1 MAKSKSVNKILLTS
15 LFFVSAVIF
24 LVIFSW
30 NTSPL
35 YTFFGY
41 DSSIFKS
48 MGKFMADGL
57 TPYKDFFDH
66 KGPIIILVEWIGFG
80 ITKSDYTMLLLQA
93 IFLTASLFG
102 VYKIANIFMNS
113 KKSVVLTLVS
123 LLVLSLVM
131 SGQGGNTVEEW
142 ILPFIVWSSYFAV
155 KFFAYKE
162 KEHNY
167 KYSILYGITFA
178 IAAFSRLTNAIPVL
192 IFAGVIFVYL
202 IKQKAWMNIFKN
214 ILAFVVGA
222 LIITIPILI
231 WFAVNGAMDDMI
243 YATFIF
249 NFKYMMAKSFQ
260 ADGLRIFKHTA
271 RYLLPLIFAVVLQI
285 VMIAKKKDVWLNV
298 ALLIQCVVAVVM
310 HVTGALFPHYLYIWV
325 PTVVITL
332 ILVVK
337 DYGVMKWFA
346 RGYVALLVVVFIG
359 TNYIAFRNYHSYLKD
374 MAVDYEKNCKDIYSH
389 MPDKNAKILCVD
401 SNPYFYIVTDTIPN
415 YKYFHTQDLHSYY
428 DSKTKAEWTSLIK
441 SNKARYMVVSR
452 MGEFPMY
459 PYLRNHYHALYE
471 NGRFSL
477 IEKN

>member
-1 MAKSKSVNKILLTS
+1 MAKEKSTNKILLAS

-57 TPYKDFFDH
+57 IPYKDFFDH
-66 KGPIIILVEWIGFG
+66 KGPIIILIEWLGFG
-80 ITKSDYTMLLLQA
+80 LTKSDYTLLLLQA
-93 IFLTASLFG
+93 IFLTVALYG
-102 VYKIANIFMNS
+102 VYKTANVFLSS
-113 KKSVVLTLVS
+113 KKSILLTLFS
-123 LLVLSLVM
+123 LIVLSLIV

-155 KFFAYKE
+155 RFFAYKE

-167 KYSILYGITFA
+167 KYSILYGITLA

-192 IFAGVIFVYL
+192 ILAGVILIYL
-202 IKQKAWMNIFKN
+202 IKQKAWKNILKN

-222 LIITIPILI
+222 LIITIPIFI
-231 WFAVNGAMDDMI
+231 WFAVNGAFNDMI
-243 YATFIF
+243 YATFVF
-249 NFKYMMAKSFQ
+249 NYKYMVVKSFGS
-260 ADGLRIFKHTA
+260 DIIRIFKHTV
-271 RYLLPLIFAVVLQI
+271 RYLLPFIFAMVLQI
-285 VMIAKKKDVWLNV
+285 IMIAKKKDVWLNV
-298 ALLIQCVVAVVM
+298 ALLIQSIVAVVM
-310 HVTGALFPHYLYIWV
+310 HITSALFPHYLYIWI
-325 PTVVITL
+325 PTVLITF

-346 RGYVALLVVVFIG
+346 RGYVALIVVVFIG
-359 TNYIAFRNYHSYLKD
+359 TNFIAFRNYNDYLKD
-374 MAVDYEKNCKDIYSH
+374 MAVDYEKCCKDIYSH
-389 MPDKNAKILCVD
+389 VPDKKDKILCVD
-401 SNPYFYIVTDTIPN
+401 SNAYFYIITDTEPS
-415 YKYFHTQDLHSYY
+415 YKYYHTQDLHSYY
-428 DSKTKAEWTSLIK
+428 DSKTQEEWNKLIK

-452 MGEFPMY
+452 MGEFPVY
-459 PYLRNHYHALYE
+459 SYLRENYHALYE
-471 NGRFSL
+471 NGCFTL